1 LSGQEDSSIDT
12 NLFPLPL
19 HSAAQGSVT
28 VASAQPIAAS
38 SMSSSFATKQGQGQ
52 PQTQQQPQL
61 ATAAPIG
68 KSSLAPLPPTQILEN
83 TNGTFP
89 LNGVMQNSK
98 MNGDPKQQDKAF
110 WGMSLKRQN
119 NNNNNN
125 IERSKQVIEATVE
138 SVKDGVLDMF
148 AYHRGRE
155 GMEPR
160 DIETG
165 ELLCTQI
172 ATDTNH
178 AVDAPKLVVTIA
190 VEFPLEDETD
200 TKDGRNSEATQI
212 KSNDQ
217 GDNHNCHIDQAMY
230 NESITWDL
238 GDASTPSPLM
248 FATNIADEYG
258 LSFGQMIDLAT
269 SMQEQIDAH
278 LKQNFFYSASIAL
291 RDPHGDDRRFVGPT
305 RHTHRYDQVVRV
317 KEGGTPIGK
326 KRPQRLPE
334 KLPRQKSNVS
344 STGSVGSSRHRRR
357 DERQYETIYL
367 DEEEEIQEEFCKEV
381 QKRGKE
387 ASKRSI
393 AAKCTNGTVGLLQ
406 KKTDFHC
413 HICHKRANVTYNFAC
428 QFVSHAYCTMH
439 CKVSLNG
446 VVGAHARDLS
456 HSACPSSTS

>member
-1 LSGQEDSSIDT
+1 LSGQEDSPIDT
-12 NLFPLPL
+12 NLLPLPL
-19 HSAAQGSVT
+19 HSAAQTSTT
-28 VASAQPIAAS
+28 VASAQPIVAIAAS
-38 SMSSSFATKQGQGQ
+38 SMSSSFATRQGQ
-52 PQTQQQPQL
+52 PQTQQQPQQ

-83 TNGTFP
+83 TNGSSP
-89 LNGVMQNSK
+89 LNEVMQNSK

-125 IERSKQVIEATVE
+125 IERSKQVIEATLE

-190 VEFPLEDETD
+190 VQFPLEDETD
-200 TKDGRNSEATQI
+200 TKDVRNNSEATQI

-217 GDNHNCHIDQAMY
+217 GGNHNCHIDQAIY
-230 NESITWDL
+230 NESIQWDL

-258 LSFGQMIDLAT
+258 LSFGQMMDLAT

-291 RDPHGDDRRFVGPT
+291 RDPLGDDRRFAGPT

-317 KEGGTPIGK
+317 KEGGTPIVK

-344 STGSVGSSRHRRR
+344 STTTSAGSIRGRRR

-367 DEEEEIQEEFCKEV
+367 DGEDEIEEEFCEEV

-387 ASKRSI
+387 ASIRDI

-446 VVGAHARDLS
+446 VV
-456 HSACPSSTS
+456 